1 MKDRRCVVIGGG
13 AVAERK
19 VEGLVAVGANVTV
32 IAPGITDG
40 LKQLL
45 KQGAIRHV
53 AREYQAGDRA
63 GYDLVFVATDDSE
76 VNALV
81 SNEARS
87 LHIWVNS
94 ADDPDHCD
102 FILPAVIRRGNLAVA
117 VATDGMSPAVT
128 RAIREEL
135 DQYFTADYASFV
147 QIAGEVRRE
156 LREKSV
162 SPGGERMES
171 GVEGGLPS
179 LDQRG
184 KTGAGERASTA
195 NFRSKIMRTGKV
207 YLVGAGPGDPGLIT
221 VRGLQLLHN
230 AQVIVYD
237 QLVSPALLEEASACG
252 HQDLCRQAGG
262 STLHRSGRNQPCTH
276 RPRAPRQ

>member
-1 MKDRRCVVIGGG
+1 MGYYPIFLEMKDRRCVVIGGG

-40 LKQLL
+40 LKELL

-63 GYDLVFVATDDSE
+63 GYDLVFVATDNSE
-76 VNALV
+76 INAAV

-87 LHIWVNS
+87 LRIWVNS

-102 FILPAVIRRGNLAVA
+102 FILPAVIRRGDLAVA
-117 VATDGMSPAVT
+117 VSTDGMSPAVT
-128 RAIREEL
+128 RVIREEL

-162 SPGGERMES
+162 SPG
-171 GVEGGLPS
+171 
-179 LDQRG
+179 
-184 KTGAGERASTA
+184 
-195 NFRSKIMRTGKV
+195 
-207 YLVGAGPGDPGLIT
+207 
-221 VRGLQLLHN
+221 
-230 AQVIVYD
+230 
-237 QLVSPALLEEASACG
+237 ASAWNRALQG
-252 HQDLCRQAGG
+252 DFRRLIKEGKPVQAKELLLQMLGA
-262 STLHRSGRNQPCTH
+262 RS
-276 RPRAPRQ
+276 